1 MKKTRFLVRAG
12 LCLTTLAL
20 IGAAL
25 LSPGQRSYALP
36 AFARKYN
43 ISCAQCHTVVPRLTT
58 FGYAFQRAGYRLK
71 IEDQKIS
78 SLANA
83 VSFMAEG
90 SLQNTNPSGNS
101 GFDLGEVEVQFA
113 SSLGKRLSSMVMY
126 EFNVEP
132 GESNFDQVWLQYN
145 AGTISKFW
153 TFRLGQIPVLS
164 GIRQGVT
171 HNITFTEPMILG
183 PVGPLEAGEEAESR
197 AFRGLFRRSPMRSR
211 ARTRSNAGEEEN
223 EGGNFALDGL
233 ERGLEVGYTR
243 GGFTARASWLNGID
257 ETGSGT
263 SGLSGRRG
271 NDYVLQGEYIFDKTG
286 TVLSGFY
293 YNGKTPLT
301 TAGYNN
307 FFSRGGLF
315 ASKIWYL
322 KPREPYI
329 PDLALELHGGVMWG
343 ADRMSAD
350 GTTARSTGNLLELT
364 CYARNRTAYLL
375 RYDSIKPS
383 SAFGSS
389 LNRTTEAYTIGI
401 AHQSNDYTRLSLEF
415 RKQRNPGSDAV
426 IAGLWFYY

>member
-1 MKKTRFLVRAG
+1 MKKTGLFVRVG

-36 AFARKYN
+36 AFSRKYK

-71 IEDQKIS
+71 VEDDKVT

-83 VSFMAEG
+83 M
-90 SLQNTNPSGNS
+90 SLMTSASLRNTNPGGDS

-126 EFNVEP
+126 EFNPDP
-132 GESNFDQVWLQYN
+132 GEPNFNQAWLQYN
-145 AGTISKFW
+145 TGAIGKFW
-153 TFRLGQIPVLS
+153 TFRGGQIPVLS

-171 HNITFTEPMILG
+171 HNITLSEPMMFG
-183 PVGPLEAGEEAESR
+183 SVGPLASANNAAESR
-197 AFRGLFRRSPMRSR
+197 AFSSLRRRSFV
-211 ARTRSNAGEEEN
+211 RTRAAGGADE
-223 EGGNFALDGL
+223 EGGNFSLNGL
-233 ERGLEVGYTR
+233 ERGLEVGYTNR
-243 GGFTARASWLNGID
+243 GFTGRASWLNGID

-263 SGLSGRRG
+263 NGLSGRRA
-271 NDYVLQGEYIFDKTG
+271 NDYVLQGEYIFEKTG

-307 FFSRGGLF
+307 FFNRSGLF

-322 KPREPYI
+322 KSGEPYI
-329 PDLALELHGGVMWG
+329 PDLALELHGGLMWG
-343 ADRMSAD
+343 QDRISAA
-350 GTTARSTGNLLELT
+350 GANARSTGNLLELT
-364 CYARNRTAYLL
+364 LYARNRTAYLM

-383 SAFGSS
+383 SAAGSP
-389 LNRTTEAYTIGI
+389 LNRTTEAYTLGI
-401 AHQSNDYTRLSLEF
+401 AHQPNDYVRLSLEF
-415 RKQRNPGSDAV
+415 RKQRNPGSDAL